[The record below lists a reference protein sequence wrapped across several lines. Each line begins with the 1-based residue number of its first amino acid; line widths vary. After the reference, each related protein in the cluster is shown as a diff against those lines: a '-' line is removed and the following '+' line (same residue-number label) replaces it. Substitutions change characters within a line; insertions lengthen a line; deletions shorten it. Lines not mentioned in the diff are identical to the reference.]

1 MRALILSLILSSG
14 LVLLGACTGATS
26 GALPT
31 LATTNSA
38 TPDATPVATTESE
51 TAAVEQVY
59 ARWRTAVETADIPAY
74 VTALHPEV
82 RMFPPGAPVVA
93 GSDSYAA
100 FLGPVFEAA
109 DYKIEVSQL
118 PQVELVGDLA
128 IAEYEYIIHLKLKDK
143 NAGVTEP
150 GALTANR
157 TRTRYV
163 DVLRKTPAGN
173 WGVWRHTW
181 SVLPE

>member
-1 MRALILSLILSSG
+1 MRVLILSLGLS
-14 LVLLGACTGATS
+14 LLGACASATS
-26 GALPT
+26 DSSSTA
-31 LATTNSA
+31 AASSASAVNETT
-38 TPDATPVATTESE
+38 
-51 TAAVEQVY
+51 AVEQIY
-59 ARWRTAVETADIPAY
+59 ARWRTAVENEDIPAY

-93 GSDSYAA
+93 GSGSYAA
-100 FLGPVFEAA
+100 FLEPVFAAA
-109 DYKIEVSQL
+109 DYRIEVTQL

-128 IAEYEYIIHLKLKDK
+128 IAEYEYIIHLKLKNEK
-143 NAGVTEP
+143 AGVTEP

-181 SVLPE
+181 SVVPD

>member
-1 MRALILSLILSSG
+1 MRVLILSLGLS
-14 LVLLGACTGATS
+14 LLGACASATS
-26 GALPT
+26 DSSPT
-31 LATTNSA
+31 AAASSASISSASTVNETT
-38 TPDATPVATTESE
+38 
-51 TAAVEQVY
+51 AVEQVY
-59 ARWRTAVETADIPAY
+59 ARWRTAVENADIPAY

-93 GSDSYAA
+93 GSGSYAA
-100 FLGPVFEAA
+100 FLEPVFAAA
-109 DYKIEVSQL
+109 DYRIEVTQL

-128 IAEYEYIIHLKLKDK
+128 IAEYEYIIHLKLKNEK
-143 NAGVTEP
+143 AGVTEP

-181 SVLPE
+181 SVVPD

>member
-1 MRALILSLILSSG
+1 MRVLILSLGLS
-14 LVLLGACTGATS
+14 LLGACASATS
-26 GALPT
+26 DSSST
-31 LATTNSA
+31 
-38 TPDATPVATTESE
+38 VATSSASTVNE
-51 TAAVEQVY
+51 TTAVEQIY
-59 ARWRTAVETADIPAY
+59 ARWRSAVENADIPAY

-93 GSDSYAA
+93 GSGSYAA
-100 FLGPVFEAA
+100 FLEPVFAAA
-109 DYKIEVSQL
+109 DYRIEVTQS

-128 IAEYEYIIHLKLKDK
+128 IAEYEYIIHLKLKNEK
-143 NAGVTEP
+143 AGVTEP

-181 SVLPE
+181 SVVPD